1 MAMRRFVVG
10 LLLVVS
16 AAALL
21 LSSTSLW
28 ARQNVIDTG
37 GFIGNAEAIIDQ
49 PQVQA
54 RLAAGT
60 AERIVGSPKVK
71 AVVDE
76 ATAGLPPIL
85 QRFRPT
91 VADGVKSL
99 ITTGAGQ
106 LLAAQPFRPLA
117 RAALT
122 SAHQQL
128 VNGQEVRFTL
138 GQAKDRLPASVKT
151 GLAGQVLDLI
161 PSDAGV
167 TLISPNDAPMLYLS
181 LNLLKVA
188 WWVAGLVAI
197 LALAGALV
205 ISHRRRK
212 TLRAWAVTLSVLVGL
227 LLVTL
232 RVGREVLLGQVRPV
246 NRGAIGAVYDGI
258 AGSARSWTLWLL
270 AFAVLVIVVTSL
282 LPVTVRAIRRG
293 RAAAVSAA
301 EDRRARA

>member
-1 MAMRRFVVG
+1 MGDEPSARSAHSGSAVRLPRRAREERTMRRFVVG
-10 LLLVVS
+10 LLLFVS

-37 GFIGNAEAIIDQ
+37 GFIANPEAIIAQ

-60 AERIVGSPKVK
+60 AERIVDSPKVQ

-91 VADGVKSL
+91 VADGIRSL

-117 RAALT
+117 RAALA

-128 VNGQEVRFTL
+128 VNGQPVRFTL
-138 GQAKDRLPASVKT
+138 GQAKDRLSPDVK
-151 GLAGQVLDLI
+151 
-161 PSDAGV
+161 
-167 TLISPNDAPMLYLS
+167 
-181 LNLLKVA
+181 
-188 WWVAGLVAI
+188 
-197 LALAGALV
+197 
-205 ISHRRRK
+205 
-212 TLRAWAVTLSVLVGL
+212 
-227 LLVTL
+227 
-232 RVGREVLLGQVRPV
+232 
-246 NRGAIGAVYDGI
+246 
-258 AGSARSWTLWLL
+258 
-270 AFAVLVIVVTSL
+270 
-282 LPVTVRAIRRG
+282 
-293 RAAAVSAA
+293 
-301 EDRRARA
+301 